1 MSRSKQKRPLPST
14 EADRAVLE
22 TFRLYHAW
30 LGYLLRRLG
39 ETEIRVPV
47 AELTRAL
54 GQTSCAARR
63 EGNEYVITLIPQEGE
78 VPHGRTEETQ
88 RD

>member
-1 MSRSKQKRPLPST
+1 MSRNKQKRPLPST

-22 TFRLYHAW
+22 TFHLYHAW

-39 ETEIRVPV
+39 EAEIRVPV

-54 GQTSCAARR
+54 GETSCAARR
-63 EGNEYVITLIPQEGE
+63 EGNEYVITLTPQEGE
-78 VPHGRTEETQ
+78 VVHGGSQAAQ

>member
-1 MSRSKQKRPLPST
+1 MKPSKQKRPLPST

-39 ETEIRVPV
+39 EAEIRVPV

-54 GQTSCAARR
+54 GQTSCTARR
-63 EGNEYVITLIPQEGE
+63 EGEEYVITLTPQEGE
-78 VPHGRTEETQ
+78 VPHGGTEATL